1 MTGTRGILP
10 FAGRRVRA
18 ALGKPTGTSY
28 SEVGITGITPILGL
42 FRCPLLPARKRPGT
56 LADALWQLSPVG
68 IIRCHSL
75 SPHRRWM
82 MSSRPCH
89 SGVERGLRVCCDVC
103 FLESMALHLGVG
115 VCVDERGL
123 RVGVPEPLGEQG
135 QWHAGLVTGNRQCSN

>member
-1 MTGTRGILP
+1 MSRSVKKASMVGANVLIAVLLP
-10 FAGRRVRA
+10 SAAGVRRPAPTVRDRPA
-18 ALGKPTGTSY
+18 DTSY
-28 SEVGITGITPILGL
+28 SELGITGITPILGL

-89 SGVERGLRVCCDVC
+89 SGVGRGLRV
-103 FLESMALHLGVG
+103 VG
-115 VCVDERGL
+115 FFAFSRAW
-123 RVGVPEPLGEQG
+123 RFIWVGACG
-135 QWHAGLVTGNRQCSN
+135 